1 MSITKGEFAKLVGR
15 APSAVS
21 NWIAEGKL
29 TGDALVGEGHR
40 ARINVEVALGQLG
53 VTLDL
58 SQQLAQR
65 SPILTAPRHGDG
77 ELPLS
82 MPGQVPASPV
92 SRPSSDQE
100 RLLKAKADR
109 EELELRM
116 AHAKAEEQAGRWMLT
131 AEAREVWSQQLS
143 AVLQAVETWL
153 ITGAAPKVAS
163 IGGADPREVASE
175 LRSGFRELRQ
185 RMADDAERSAGEMRT
200 LAVEA
205 TEEDLEDA

>member
-1 MSITKGEFAKLVGR
+1 MIVTKGKFAKLVAR
-15 APSAVS
+15 TPSAVS

-29 TGDALVGEGHR
+29 SGDALVGEGHR
-40 ARINVEVALGQLG
+40 ARINVEVALEQLG

-65 SPILTAPRHGDG
+65 SPVLNMPRHGDD

-82 MPGQVPASPV
+82 IPGQVPASSV

-116 AHAKAEEQAGRWMLT
+116 ARAKAEEQAGRWMLT
-131 AEAREVWSQQLS
+131 AEAREVWAQQLS

-153 ITGAAPKVAS
+153 ITGAAPKVAA
-163 IGGADPREVASE
+163 IGGTDPREVARE
-175 LRSGFRELRQ
+175 LRNGFRELRQ
-185 RMADDAERSAGEMRT
+185 RLADDAERSAGQTRA
-200 LAVEA
+200 LEA
-205 TEEDLEDA
+205 ETMEDDLEDA